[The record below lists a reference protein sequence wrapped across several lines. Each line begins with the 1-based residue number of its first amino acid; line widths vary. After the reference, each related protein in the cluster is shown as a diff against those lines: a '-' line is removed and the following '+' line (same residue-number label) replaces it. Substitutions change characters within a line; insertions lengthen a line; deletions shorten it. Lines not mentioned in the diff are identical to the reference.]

1 MHGVERARGG
11 IVLQVSETPEEV
23 VFEYCVD
30 LGREY
35 HLYRLRQC
43 GDGAI
48 ETVNYSCR
56 VCLVARVLMM
66 CMPQAC
72 VLASCCVLFVPR
84 LLWALEALRHT
95 RFY

>member
-1 MHGVERARGG
+1 
-11 IVLQVSETPEEV
+11 LQVSETPEEV

-56 VCLVARVLMM
+56 VCLGKYPRADLLL
-66 CMPQAC
+66 AC
-72 VLASCCVLFVPR
+72 S
-84 LLWALEALRHT
+84 
-95 RFY
+95 